1 MCKVLKVSKNSYYS
15 YLRHIEPKRDV
26 MLDSCVEM
34 IFKDSMQTYGT
45 RRIKKILERK
55 YGWVVSRRRLA
66 KVMKSLNFSVKTKRR
81 FKVLTTDS
89 NHNLAVAP
97 NRINQD
103 FYVSEPNE
111 VYVGD
116 ITYISTK
123 EGWLYLATVI
133 DLFARP
139 VLGWAI
145 DDSMH
150 TDLITKA
157 LRNASHKRT
166 TLNGAIFHSDRGSQY
181 ASEQF
186 KNELKHHGMIQ
197 SMSAKGNCYD
207 NAVAESFF
215 HTLKTELIHHIVFE
229 TKQEAITTINK
240 YINFYNR
247 SRLHSYN
254 NYYSPIEAELKW
266 WQSQLKEIA

>member
-1 MCKVLKVSKNSYYS
+1 MCRLIGVSRNGYY
-15 YLRHIEPKRDV
+15 RWMREGERRNDP
-26 MLDSCVEM
+26 MLDFWIEQ
-34 IFKDSMQTYGT
+34 IFKDSMQTYGA
-45 RRIKKILERK
+45 RRLQKTLERK
-55 YGWVVSRRRLA
+55 YGWIVSRRRIA
-66 KVMKSLNFSVKTKRR
+66 RVMKRLGLRAKMKRR
-81 FKVLTTDS
+81 FRVLTTDS
-89 NHNLAVAP
+89 KHNLAISP

-103 FYVSEPNE
+103 FYATAPNQA
-111 VYVGD
+111 YVGD
-116 ITYISTK
+116 ITYIATK

-139 VLGWAI
+139 VLGWAM

-150 TDLITKA
+150 TDLIVLA
-157 LRNASHKRT
+157 LSNARSKRT

-181 ASEQF
+181 ASDQF
-186 KNELKHHGMIQ
+186 KNELNHYGMIQ

-215 HTLKTELIHHIVFE
+215 HTLKTELTHHIVFQ
-229 TKQEAITTINK
+229 TKQEAINTINQ
-240 YINFYNR
+240 YIHFYNR

-254 NYYSPIEAELKW
+254 DYRSPMEAELKW